1 MDESIDILPRYSL
14 TIRITRKQKDFLKK
28 LRKENKIPAA
38 YYIRT
43 LIDKKID
50 EMEHGKGGVDGRG
63 MD

>member
-14 TIRITRKQKDFLKK
+14 TIRITKKQKDFLKK

-43 LIDKKID
+43 LLDDEIDKF
-50 EMEHGKGGVDGRG
+50 EGERDGEREQNPK
-63 MD
+63 